1 MKLKGEKL
9 KDIRR
14 KRGLSQTALAEGICT
29 QATISLME
37 KQDRIPKMNI
47 LNAICSR
54 LNIEVSEL
62 IEDDD
67 VSMTALFDHISLM
80 MIHHQYG
87 DASKEL
93 KKIKVNKLENE
104 FDKQRYYYL
113 LGMSQVQAGQ
123 VDEAIFN
130 FELILTQFSTVSA
143 NIYWALTTVGMAWAY
158 IKRDNRDRAAKF
170 VQRAVNLMDKK
181 KMTGGRAQWQVLY
194 ESIAHL
200 YIELGEYDQA
210 AEMAQRGIDLC
221 RQSESLF
228 MLASYYKLL
237 GQALSHTDKV
247 DEAKAD
253 LEIARAVATAG
264 DKQDI
269 VQDVN
274 GILNEMN

>member
-54 LNIEVSEL
+54 LNIDVSEL

-67 VSMTALFDHISLM
+67 VSMTALFDQISLM
-80 MIHHQYG
+80 MVHHQY
-87 DASKEL
+87 DEARSEL
-93 KKIKVNKLENE
+93 KKIKVKKLENE

-158 IKRDNRDRAAKF
+158 IKRDNVDRAAKF

-181 KMTGGRAQWQVLY
+181 KMTGGRSQWQVLY
-194 ESIAHL
+194 ESISHL
-200 YIELGEYDQA
+200 YIELGDYEQA
-210 AEMAQRGIDLC
+210 AQMAQRGIQLC
-221 RQSESLF
+221 RESESLF

-237 GQALSHTDKV
+237 GQALLNNGQ
-247 DEAKAD
+247 EAD
-253 LEIARAVATAG
+253 GQENLRIARAVAIAG
-264 DKQDI
+264 NKQDI
-269 VQDVN
+269 VADVDK
-274 GILNEMN
+274 LLKA

>member
-54 LNIEVSEL
+54 LNIDVSEL

-67 VSMTALFDHISLM
+67 VSMTALFDQISLM
-80 MIHHQYG
+80 MVHHQY
-87 DASKEL
+87 DEARSEL
-93 KKIKVNKLENE
+93 KKIKVKKLENE

-158 IKRDNRDRAAKF
+158 IKRDNVDRAAKF

-181 KMTGGRAQWQVLY
+181 KMTGGRSQWQVLY
-194 ESIAHL
+194 ESISHL
-200 YIELGEYDQA
+200 YIELGDYEQA
-210 AEMAQRGIDLC
+210 AQMAQRGIQLC
-221 RQSESLF
+221 RESESLF

-237 GQALSHTDKV
+237 GQALLNNGQ
-247 DEAKAD
+247 EAD
-253 LEIARAVATAG
+253 GQENLRIARAVAIAG
-264 DKQDI
+264 NKQDI
-269 VQDVN
+269 VADVDK
-274 GILNEMN
+274 LMKA